1 MFGGIFARADAMNIL
16 IADKFEKSGIEQLQ
30 SLGLHLKNLPD
41 VGEAGLPAAL
51 AEHNPDILIVRG
63 TKVRAAAFEQ
73 AKKLSLVIRAGAGFD
88 NIDLTAASNRG
99 ISVATC
105 PGKNAIAVAE
115 IAWGLILAC
124 DRRIPD
130 QTADLRNGKW
140 NKKEYSKAR
149 GLFGRTLG
157 VIGLGTIGLEIV
169 KRAKAFGMEVI
180 AASRSLNESSARTL
194 GITYC
199 PTALDVAY
207 VADVIAVCVAANDDT
222 KHLINET
229 FCHAMKPGAYL
240 INTSRGSVVDE
251 KALLRAI
258 KEKGI
263 FAGLD
268 VFENEPGA
276 ANADFKSELAAS
288 PGVFGSHHVGASTD
302 QAQQAI
308 ADEVVR
314 IVRVFR
320 ETGEAPGVINIA
332 RTTAATRLLSVRHL
346 NRPGVLAHVVGEIG
360 KAGINIEDMQNVIYQ
375 GAEAACARIKLD
387 AEPPA
392 SVMNNIRTGSPH
404 ILSVDLTAI
413 E

>member
-1 MFGGIFARADAMNIL
+1 MNIL
-16 IADKFEKSGIEQLQ
+16 IADKFEKSGLDQLAAM
-30 SLGLHLKNLPD
+30 GLKPTCLPD

-63 TKVRAAAFEQ
+63 TKVRATAFEQ
-73 AKKLSLVIRAGAGFD
+73 ARRLSLVIRAGAGFD

-115 IAWGLILAC
+115 LAWGLILAC

-130 QTADLRNGKW
+130 QTADLRDGKW

-157 VIGLGTIGLEIV
+157 IIGLGTIGLEIA
-169 KRAKAFGMEVI
+169 KRARAFGMEVF
-180 AASRSLNESSARTL
+180 AASRSLNETTARAL

-207 VADVIAVCVAANDDT
+207 VADVVAVCVAANDDT
-222 KHLINET
+222 KHLINST
-229 FCHAMKPGAYL
+229 FCNAMKPGAYL
-240 INTSRGSVVDE
+240 INTSRGTVVDE
-251 KALLRAI
+251 TALLRAI

-263 FAGLD
+263 RAGLD
-268 VFENEPGA
+268 VFENEPA
-276 ANADFKSELAAS
+276 AATADFKSELASS
-288 PGVFGSHHVGASTD
+288 PAVCGSHHVGASTD

-314 IVRVFR
+314 IVRLYR

-332 RTTAATRLLSVRHL
+332 RSTAATRLLSVRHL

-387 AEPPA
+387 AEPSA

-404 ILSVDLTAI
+404 ILSVDLTSI